1 VEENSPIF
9 LGKKI
14 VLGITASIAAYKA
27 AYICSRLTAGGAEVI
42 PVMTPR
48 AVNFVNPITFSS
60 LSGNETITSQ
70 FVNQGRI
77 YHISLSQS
85 ADAYLI
91 APASA
96 DVICKLAHGICDD
109 FLTTSA
115 MAAKC
120 PVLIAPAMNEAM
132 YRDEA
137 VQDSIEK
144 LEGMGKYQ
152 LAGPAKGSLACG
164 DSGWGRMEDEEA
176 IINRLS
182 GLLMASRELKG
193 KKVLISAG
201 GTREYMDSVRF
212 ISNASSGRMGY
223 ALAQEAFF
231 RGAEDVVLVSAAGE
245 RPVPYGVR
253 VIYVENTSQMK
264 KAMLD
269 EMPHSHIIIMA
280 AAVSDVVPEKRSKDK
295 ISKKDGL
302 LESFKFKLNENI
314 LEILSTNKTGKQFLL
329 GFAAESGY
337 NIEDVRR
344 KFSGRDVDMI
354 VVNDISQAG
363 RGIGSDFNEVEI
375 ITEGSDPVRIP
386 RDTKRIIA
394 RGILDEV
401 IKKIKKFR
409 A

>member
-1 VEENSPIF
+1 
-9 LGKKI
+9 
-14 VLGITASIAAYKA
+14 
-27 AYICSRLTAGGAEVI
+27 
-42 PVMTPR
+42 MTPR

-96 DVICKLAHGICDD
+96 DIICKLANGICDD
-109 FLTTSA
+109 FLTTST

-137 VQDSIEK
+137 VQDSIKK
-144 LEGMGKYQ
+144 LENMGKYQ
-152 LAGPAKGSLACG
+152 LVGPVKGSLACG
-164 DSGWGRMEDEEA
+164 DSGLGRMEDEET
-176 IINRLS
+176 IVERLS
-182 GLLMASRELKG
+182 SLLMVSEELKG

-201 GTREYMDSVRF
+201 GTREYMDAVRY
-212 ISNASSGRMGY
+212 ISNASSGKMGY
-223 ALAQEAFF
+223 ALAQEAVL
-231 RGAEDVVLVSAAGE
+231 RGAEDVVLVSTVRE

-253 VIYVENTSQMK
+253 VVYAENTSKMK

-280 AAVSDVVPEKRSKDK
+280 AAVSDVVPEKRSKNK

-302 LESFKFKLNENI
+302 MESFKFRLNENI
-314 LEILSTNKTGKQFLL
+314 LKVLSTNKTGNQFLL

-337 NIEDVRR
+337 NIEDVRQ
-344 KFSGRDVDMI
+344 KFSGKDVDMI
-354 VVNDISQAG
+354 VVNDISKDD

-375 ITEGSDPVRIP
+375 ITEGSGPVRIP
-386 RDTKRIIA
+386 RDTKRVIA
-394 RGILDEV
+394 GGIWDEV
-401 IKKIKKFR
+401 IKKIKKN
-409 A
+409 